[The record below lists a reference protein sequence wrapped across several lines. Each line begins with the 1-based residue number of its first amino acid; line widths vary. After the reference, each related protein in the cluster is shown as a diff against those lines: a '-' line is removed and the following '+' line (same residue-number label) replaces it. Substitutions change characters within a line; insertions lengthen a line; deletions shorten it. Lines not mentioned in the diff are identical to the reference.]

1 MLTPLRVAPLARE
14 RVWGGTRLLPP
25 RTLPIGELWLAG
37 PWIEVAGGPSAG
49 PFVGRTLE
57 DVAAEL
63 DTALVGSAAP
73 AGPGPRFPLLAKLL
87 DPAGWLSVQVHPD
100 DAVARRLEGPDAVG
114 KAEAWYVVDADPG
127 AELLVGL
134 RPGVTVA
141 DARAAIA
148 LPAERR
154 GSAVVDLLDRVAVGR
169 GDAITLPPGTLH
181 AVGPGVLLYEIQQ
194 PSDLTYRVDDWG
206 RPASAGRPLH
216 VEQALAS
223 VGVAGP
229 PLVRRAVEPGRVLAL
244 PPYFALELVVEPT
257 RLDPAGRTLH
267 VATALD
273 GPATLA
279 GPGWEEHLE
288 ARDTVVVPAA
298 AGRYLLTPEG
308 GGRVLVASLP

>member
-25 RTLPIGELWLAG
+25 QALPIGELWLAG
-37 PWIEVAGGPSAG
+37 PWIEVAAG
-49 PFVGRTLE
+49 PFAGRTLE
-57 DVAAEL
+57 DVAGEL
-63 DTALVGSAAP
+63 GPAFVGSSAP

-87 DPAGWLSVQVHPD
+87 DPAAWLSVQVHPD

-114 KAEAWYVVDADPG
+114 KAEAWYVIEADPA

-134 RPGVTVA
+134 RPGATLAEV
-141 DARAAIA
+141 RAAIA
-148 LPAERR
+148 LPAEQR

-206 RPASAGRPLH
+206 RPASVGRPLH

-223 VGVAGP
+223 IGVGRP
-229 PLVRRAVEPGRVLAL
+229 PGIRRAVPGGPVLAL
-244 PPYFALELVVEPT
+244 PPHFALDLVTEPT

-267 VATALD
+267 VVTALD
-273 GPATLA
+273 GPAALA
-279 GPGWEEHLE
+279 GAGWAERLAAHE
-288 ARDTVVVPAA
+288 TVVVPATTGA
-298 AGRYLLTPEG
+298 YELAPGAGT
-308 GGRVLVASLP
+308 RVLVARLP

>member
-37 PWIEVAGGPSAG
+37 PWIEVAGGPYAG
-49 PFVGRTLE
+49 QTLE
-57 DVAAEL
+57 DVAGEL
-63 DTALVGSAAP
+63 GPTLVGSSAP

-87 DPAGWLSVQVHPD
+87 DPAAWLSVQVHPD
-100 DAVARRLEGPDAVG
+100 DAVARRLEGPGAVG
-114 KAEAWYVVDADPG
+114 KGEAWYVVDADPG
-127 AELLVGL
+127 ASLLVGL
-134 RPGVTVA
+134 RPGATIA

-148 LPAERR
+148 LPAEQR
-154 GSAVVDLLDRVAVGR
+154 GSAVVDLLDRVAVSR

-216 VEQALAS
+216 VEEALAS
-223 VGVAGP
+223 VGVDGP
-229 PLVRRAVEPGRVLAL
+229 PGIRRAVSSGPVLAL
-244 PPYFALELVVEPT
+244 PPHFALELVT
-257 RLDPAGRTLH
+257 QAARLDPAGRTLH

-273 GPATLA
+273 GPATLE
-279 GPGWEEHLE
+279 GVGWQDRLA
-288 ARDTVVVPAA
+288 ARETVVVPAS
-298 AGRYLLTPEG
+298 AGAYALVPDA